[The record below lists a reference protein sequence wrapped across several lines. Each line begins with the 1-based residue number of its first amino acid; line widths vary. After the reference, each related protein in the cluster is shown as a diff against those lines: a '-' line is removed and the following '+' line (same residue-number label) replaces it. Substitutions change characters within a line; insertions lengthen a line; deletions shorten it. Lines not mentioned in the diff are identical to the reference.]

1 MNIKNA
7 LVHGELKNL
16 VIQDGVIR
24 KITSLPVED
33 AFDAGG
39 NRVIPGMIDVH
50 THGMGGEGV
59 MDGRFDI
66 LNKAYAEHGTTSY
79 LATTSSLSLEKIH
92 YANDQRTDH
101 PGAHVLGFHMEGPYL
116 SAEYKG
122 GMLEKYLRK
131 PSVEEF
137 RTFHDIK
144 MITVAPEIE
153 GGMDF
158 IREVSK
164 TVKVAIGHTAAD
176 YETALAAIEAGA
188 SNLTHTY
195 NAMPPFLKRAP
206 GPVGAALMK
215 GIHCQLIADG
225 YHVQAPVI
233 IATYRMIGPDRIMLI
248 SDSVEEAGLPDG
260 VYVNEMREKT
270 KIVKD
275 HHICLP
281 NGTISGCWNYLLEN
295 VRNCVRIGIPF
306 DDAVK
311 MATQTPADFLG
322 VRKGR
327 VAEGYDADLLI
338 IDDEME
344 LLTTVISGEIF
355 YRK

>member
-7 LVHGELKNL
+7 MIKGELKNL
-16 VIQDGVIR
+16 VIKDGVIQ
-24 KITSLPVED
+24 KITSTPVDD
-33 AFDAGG
+33 AFDAEG

-66 LNKAYAEHGTTSY
+66 LNRVYAEHGTTSY
-79 LATTSSLSLEKIH
+79 LATTSSLGLDIIH
-92 YANDQRTDH
+92 YANDQRTDY

-116 SAEYKG
+116 SVEYKG
-122 GMLEKYLRK
+122 GMIEKYLRK
-131 PSVEEF
+131 PSIDEF
-137 RTFHDIK
+137 KTFHDVK

-164 TVKVAIGHTAAD
+164 EVKVAIGHTAAD
-176 YETALAAIEAGA
+176 YETALEAIDAGA

-260 VYVNEMREKT
+260 VYVNETREKT

-281 NGTISGCWNYLLEN
+281 SGTISGCWNYLFEN
-295 VRNCVRIGIPF
+295 MRNCVRIGIPF
-306 DDAVK
+306 EDAVK

-322 VRKGR
+322 VKKGR
-327 VAEGYDADLLI
+327 VEEGYDADLLI
-338 IDDEME
+338 INDEME
-344 LLTTVISGEIF
+344 LLTTIISGEVF
-355 YRK
+355 YQK